1 MSAVDFVNQQLR
13 EHFTDVSRLTAEFVL
28 LRDRLMRAELKIQVL
43 EETIAKFNADS
54 VLASDSCVIKS
65 ADTTIA
71 KH

>member
-13 EHFTDVSRLTAEFVL
+13 EHFTDVSRLTAEFVQ
-28 LRDRLMRAELKIQVL
+28 LRDRLVRAELRIQLL
-43 EETIAKFNADS
+43 EEMIAKSSSES

-71 KH
+71 RH